1 MPATYDPIAT
11 TTLGTAAASITL
23 SSIPTSYT
31 DLVVVFVGANAAA
44 DDFILRFNSDS
55 ASNYSTTQLI
65 TDGSSAVSTRTTSVA
80 QIALGYGTANRIN
93 GAVINI
99 MDYKNTGVNKS
110 ALITYIN
117 TNDFTRRTVGTWRQT
132 TAINSVTIQRS
143 GAGNMNVGT
152 TMTIYGIL
160 RA

>member
-1 MPATYDPIAT
+1 MAVTYDPIAT
-11 TTLGTAAASITL
+11 TTLGSAANSITL

-65 TDGSSAVSTRTTSVA
+65 TDGSSAVSIRTTSVT
-80 QIALGYGTANRIN
+80 QIALGYGTTNRIN

-99 MDYKNTGVNKS
+99 MDYKNTSVNKS

-117 TNDFTRRTVGTWRQT
+117 TNDFTRRTVGTWRST
-132 TAINSVTIQRS
+132 TAINSVTVQRS
-143 GAGNMNVGT
+143 GAGNMNAGT